1 MMDKLGKEIQEPIM
15 MMKEG
20 VERMHQESDQQ
31 RVRKK
36 VAFESWPGH
45 NIRADNVG
53 KKFVA
58 GHNTG
63 LILNYI
69 NIFLKMQCL

>member
-1 MMDKLGKEIQEPIM
+1 MRMLDNLGKEMQDPIM
-15 MMKEG
+15 KMKEG
-20 VERMHQESDQQ
+20 VERMYQETDQQ

-36 VAFESWPGH
+36 AAFDAWPGH

-63 LILNYI
+63 KYLH
-69 NIFLKMQCL
+69 QPQ